1 MKRKIAAI
9 VAADVA
15 GYSRLVAEDEEATI
29 GRLAAY
35 RDIYDDI
42 VRQYGG
48 RIFNTAGDSV
58 LSEFESAV
66 EAVRAAIDIQEA
78 LRTQNLDVP
87 SNRKLQFRIGI
98 SIGDVIERNGDLLGD
113 GVNIAAR
120 LEGLAEPGGI
130 CVSRSVHEAVAN
142 KISVPFHYLGERQ
155 VKNIPQPIHAFQ
167 VGRPGDSDRP
177 EEASAGAGRRRWLVP
192 AVVCAL
198 LVLAG
203 AAGITLMRWPST
215 DGPGSGRPQQG
226 SAPPIEAAVP
236 PQPRTAA
243 ELYHDARLFESRSQF
258 GEARTAYDT
267 LERLGL
273 DLIDPGLRYAAMLR
287 VQDGRAIAR
296 EVFAGIARDKPT
308 VAAALVHALQFE
320 GTERQAR
327 VAALA
332 AAHPDYPPAA
342 HLLADEMSEDRL
354 GRAPTIAERALA
366 LDAER
371 RFLKADA
378 DGALSA
384 YFLDLSV
391 LGEWLER
398 ARSREQ
404 TLARSGN
411 DRPTAQFMRSNAGW
425 TASIVLP
432 EPALALAYRV
442 GEVGGFTAA
451 RDGPV
456 TDGRTGR
463 PFPDG
468 TVSMPA
474 DQGPTSLWV
483 RYTDAAGHETEPYAI
498 GFDPQAALVDTQRR
512 ALELTSG
519 AWLAF
524 RPDWDT
530 LLYFTQLVSFR
541 CAIRQ
546 ARIGL
551 DDAPVERVLPL
562 PTCDQSDPYAIP
574 ADAKPYLV
582 IPKSTRSVSV
592 RLTYLDGSH
601 SEIKTIR
608 R

>member
-87 SNRKLQFRIGI
+87 QNRKLQFRIGI

-167 VGRPGDSDRP
+167 VGRPGEA
-177 EEASAGAGRRRWLVP
+177 EEHAPARADTHGRRRWLIP
-192 AVVCAL
+192 ASIGAL
-198 LVLAG
+198 IVLG
-203 AAGITLMRWPST
+203 GIAAISIRLQPS
-215 DGPGSGRPQQG
+215 PEPPASGRPGTAQ
-226 SAPPIEAAVP
+226 PIDADRSS
-236 PQPRTAA
+236 QPRTAA
-243 ELYHDARLFESRSQF
+243 DLYHDARLFENRGQF
-258 GEARTAYDT
+258 GEARKAYDAV
-267 LERLGL
+267 ERLGL
-273 DLIDPGLRYAAMLR
+273 DVIDPGLRYAAMLR
-287 VQDGRAIAR
+287 VQDGRASAR
-296 EVFAGIARDKPT
+296 ETFAEVVRDRPT
-308 VAAALVHALQFE
+308 PAAALVHALQFD
-320 GTERQAR
+320 GAERQSR
-327 VAALA
+327 VAALV
-332 AAHPDYPPAA
+332 AAHPDFPPGA

-384 YFLDLSV
+384 HFLDLSV

-404 TLARSGN
+404 TLARTGN

-425 TASIVLP
+425 TASIALP

-442 GEVGGFTAA
+442 GDSGGFTAA
-451 RDGPV
+451 RDGPAL
-456 TDGRTGR
+456 DQRTGR

-468 TVSMPA
+468 TVSMPG
-474 DQGPTSLWV
+474 DQGPASLWV
-483 RYTDAAGHETEPYAI
+483 RYTDAAGHETEPHAI
-498 GFDPQAALVDTQRR
+498 GFDPHAALVDTQRR
-512 ALELTSG
+512 SLELTSG

-546 ARIGL
+546 VRIGL
-551 DDAPVERVLPL
+551 DDAPVERVLSL
-562 PTCDQSDPYAIP
+562 PACDQSDPYAIP
-574 ADAKPYLV
+574 ADTKPYLV
-582 IPKSTRSVSV
+582 IPKATRSVSV
-592 RLTYLDGSH
+592 RLTYLDGTQSD
-601 SEIKTIR
+601 IKTIR

>member
-15 GYSRLVAEDEEATI
+15 GYSRLVAEDETI

-78 LRTQNLDVP
+78 LRTQNLDIP
-87 SNRKLQFRIGI
+87 PNRKLQFRIGI

-167 VGRPGDSDRP
+167 VGRPGDAGRP
-177 EEASAGAGRRRWLVP
+177 EDAQADAARQRWLIPLVL
-192 AVVCAL
+192 CAL

-203 AAGITLMRWPST
+203 GAVLSIMHGRSS
-215 DGPGSGRPQQG
+215 DSPGSGQAQQR
-226 SAPPIEAAVP
+226 PIEADP
-236 PQPRTAA
+236 PRPQPAA
-243 ELYHDARLFESRSQF
+243 DLYHDARLSESRSQF
-258 GEARTAYDT
+258 GEARKAYDA

-287 VQDGRAIAR
+287 VQDGRAVAR

-308 VAAALVHALQFE
+308 VATALVHALQFD
-320 GTERQAR
+320 GAERQAR

-404 TLARSGN
+404 TLARAGN
-411 DRPTAQFMRSNAGW
+411 GNPTAQFMRSNAGW
-425 TASIVLP
+425 TASIALP

-442 GEVGGFTAA
+442 GDTGGFTAA
-451 RDGPV
+451 RDGPII
-456 TDGRTGR
+456 DGRTGR

-468 TVSMPA
+468 TVALPA

-483 RYTDAAGHETEPYAI
+483 RYTDAAGHETAPHAI
-498 GFDPQAALVDTQRR
+498 LFDPQAALVDTQRR
-512 ALELTSG
+512 ALDLTSG

-546 ARIGL
+546 VRIGL

-562 PTCDQSDPYAIP
+562 PACDQSDPYAIP
-574 ADAKPYLV
+574 PDAKPYLV
-582 IPKSTRSVSV
+582 IPKATRSVSV
-592 RLTYLDGSH
+592 RLTYLDGTH